1 MFDSGRLSDVR
12 CTWVLGCVV
21 VLVALVLGFAS
32 PALAKKVYIPGV
44 SFGGEGS
51 GPGQFKE
58 PVGVAV
64 DDSSEPLQSGAG
76 DVYVADKG
84 NDRVERFSSTGVYL
98 GQFDG
103 SGAFEVEG
111 KAETGPAAPT
121 GALSGPEQV
130 AVDGSGKTVLEDPS
144 VGDVYVFD
152 QGHDVIDKFGST
164 GEYESQI
171 TPGDVCGPAQ
181 CVVNVEG
188 YVESGAIVVRTGRLT
203 KHLQAWR
210 SIRRATSGPLPTL
223 EKK

>member
-1 MFDSGRLSDVR
+1 MFDSGRLSGVW

-64 DDSSEPLQSGAG
+64 DDSSEPLVQPGAG

-103 SGAFEVEG
+103 SGAFEVRR
-111 KAETGPAAPT
+111 
-121 GALSGPEQV
+121 
-130 AVDGSGKTVLEDPS
+130 
-144 VGDVYVFD
+144 
-152 QGHDVIDKFGST
+152 
-164 GEYESQI
+164 
-171 TPGDVCGPAQ
+171 
-181 CVVNVEG
+181 
-188 YVESGAIVVRTGRLT
+188 ESGTWPGGADWRVLRAGRGRGRRFGQAGGPFRRGCVRL
-203 KHLQAWR
+203 
-210 SIRRATSGPLPTL
+210 
-223 EKK
+223 